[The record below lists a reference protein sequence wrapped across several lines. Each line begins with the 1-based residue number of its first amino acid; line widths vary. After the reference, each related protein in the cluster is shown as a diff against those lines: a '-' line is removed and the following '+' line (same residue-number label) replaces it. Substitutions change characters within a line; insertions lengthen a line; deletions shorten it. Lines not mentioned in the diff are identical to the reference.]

1 MLIHSLINLMHSTST
16 LIMCI
21 LLFLICMSM
30 IIIFARFLGKE
41 GLYVYS
47 VIAIIT
53 SNIQVLKAVNLYGF
67 EYPVPLG
74 DMVFTSLFLVGD
86 IITECWGK
94 EAAQKGIWLGFAA
107 SLMFSIIML
116 IVVGM
121 QPLSLDSVADGFF
134 VKSHDAMAMLFTP
147 SFSILAAS
155 LIAYFVSLWF
165 DVGIFYVMKAALKDK
180 YLWLRSFVS
189 SSIGIIVDVLVFNIL
204 AWIVFT
210 VVSISFDTVMNS
222 YVMNMIKIRIILT
235 ICSIPVFYLVKRM
248 VVKKTIDSI

>member
-1 MLIHSLINLMHSTST
+1 MNSTST
-16 LIMCI
+16 LVMSI

-30 IIIFARFLGKE
+30 IVIFARFLGKE

-94 EAAQKGIWLGFAA
+94 ASAQKGIWLGFAA

-121 QPLSLDSVADGFF
+121 QPLSIDSVADGFF
-134 VKSHDAMAMLFTP
+134 VKSHDAMALLFTP

-165 DVGIFYVMKAALKDK
+165 DVGIFYVMKVALKDK

-189 SSIGIIVDVLVFNIL
+189 SSIGIVVDVLVFNLL
-204 AWIVFT
+204 AWVVFT
-210 VVSISFDTVMNS
+210 VISIPFDTVMNS

-235 ICSIPVFYLVKRM
+235 IFSIPVFYLVKRM
-248 VVKKTIDSI
+248 VVKKTIDPS

>member
-1 MLIHSLINLMHSTST
+1 
-16 LIMCI
+16 
-21 LLFLICMSM
+21 M
-30 IIIFARFLGKE
+30 IILFARFLGKE

-53 SNIQVLKAVNLYGF
+53 SNIQVLKAINLYGF

-74 DMVFTSLFLVGD
+74 DIVFTSLFLVGD

-94 EAAQKGIWLGFAA
+94 EAAQKGIWLGFAS

-121 QPLSLDSVADGFF
+121 QPLSIDSVTHNFF
-134 VKSHDAMAMLFTP
+134 VKSHDAMALLFTP

-155 LIAYFVSLWF
+155 LVAYFVSLWF
-165 DVGIFYVMKAALKDK
+165 DVGIFYVMKIALKDK
-180 YLWLRSFVS
+180 YLWLRSFFA
-189 SSIGIIVDVLVFNIL
+189 SSIGIIVDVVVFNML
-204 AWIVFT
+204 AWVVFS
-210 VVSISFDTVMNS
+210 VISISFETVVNS

-235 ICSIPVFYLVKRM
+235 ILSIPVFYFVKRM
-248 VVKKTIDSI
+248 VVVKKPIDLI